1 MELIREPGVYR
12 GVGSREMF
20 ERTFVNNNARTR
32 KPWTVAVSLALQT
45 GVVAVVLIYPLLH
58 PEVLRLNVEVPVHVS
73 LTPLTT
79 MKPPEIKA
87 VARSAPM
94 APRRVFNAPAAV
106 PMHVPA
112 HIGVVDTMDA
122 PPTDLG
128 VTTGLGGPS
137 PIAGIVP
144 ELPQRAPSPAPSVK
158 PVAAPQ
164 AGPLR
169 VGIGVQAAKLIFG
182 PQPHYSPLAIATH
195 SQGRVKL
202 QAVIAADGSIQNLR
216 VMSGPPLL
224 ANSALDAVK
233 QWRYQPTLLN
243 GAPVE
248 VITEIDVVFTLSA
261 RP

>member
-1 MELIREPGVYR
+1 
-12 GVGSREMF
+12 MF
-20 ERTFVNNNARTR
+20 EQTFVNNNARTR

-45 GVVAVVLIYPLLH
+45 GFIAVLLILPLLH
-58 PEVLRLNVEVPVHVS
+58 PEVLHLNIEVPVHVS

-87 VARSAPM
+87 APRPAPMTPRLMFSAPLG
-94 APRRVFNAPAAV
+94 V
-106 PMHVPA
+106 PTHVPA
-112 HIGVVDTMDA
+112 HIGMVDTMDA
-122 PPTDLG
+122 PPTDF
-128 VTTGLGGPS
+128 VAAGLAGPS
-137 PIAGIVP
+137 PMAGMVSQLP
-144 ELPQRAPSPAPSVK
+144 ERVLSPTPSAKPATAPPSG
-158 PVAAPQ
+158 PV
-164 AGPLR
+164 R

-182 PQPHYSPLAIATH
+182 PKPHFSPLALAARI
-195 SQGRVKL
+195 QGTVKL

-224 ANSALDAVK
+224 AGAALDAVK

-248 VITEIDVVFTLSA
+248 VITEIDVVFTLTA

>member
-1 MELIREPGVYR
+1 MELTRKPGVYR
-12 GVGSREMF
+12 GVRSREMF
-20 ERTFVNNNARTR
+20 EQTFINNNGRTR

-45 GVVAVVLIYPLLH
+45 GVVAVLLIYPLLH
-58 PEVLRLNVEVPVHVS
+58 PEVLHLNVEVPVHVS

-79 MKPPEIKA
+79 MKPPETRA

-94 APRRVFNAPAAV
+94 MIPRPVFNAPTAM
-106 PMHVPA
+106 PTHVPA
-112 HIGVVDTMDA
+112 HIGVVDTTDA
-122 PPTDLG
+122 PPTDF
-128 VTTGLGGPS
+128 VTTGLAGPS

-158 PVAAPQ
+158 PAPQ
-164 AGPLR
+164 AGPVR

-182 PQPHYSPLAIATH
+182 PKPHFSPLALAARI
-195 SQGRVKL
+195 QGTVKL
-202 QAVIAADGSIQNLR
+202 QAIIAADGSIQNLR

-224 ANSALDAVK
+224 TGSALDAVK